1 MPIWKDSTGLQCD
14 LYEAAKMQR
23 NHAMLN
29 YEKIIQMNSKRQTK
43 FQFKKKETENFN
55 EKWKKQY
62 NGEILVIHA
71 LLVAYI
77 PLYFL
82 NHRKQGIFYV

>member
-1 MPIWKDSTGLQCD
+1 
-14 LYEAAKMQR
+14 
-23 NHAMLN
+23 MLN

-82 NHRKQGIFYV
+82 NHRKQGIFYVEISSCVDLVIHRH

>member
-1 MPIWKDSTGLQCD
+1 
-14 LYEAAKMQR
+14 
-23 NHAMLN
+23 MLN

-43 FQFKKKETENFN
+43 FQFKKKKEL
-55 EKWKKQY
+55 KKQY

-82 NHRKQGIFYV
+82 NHRK